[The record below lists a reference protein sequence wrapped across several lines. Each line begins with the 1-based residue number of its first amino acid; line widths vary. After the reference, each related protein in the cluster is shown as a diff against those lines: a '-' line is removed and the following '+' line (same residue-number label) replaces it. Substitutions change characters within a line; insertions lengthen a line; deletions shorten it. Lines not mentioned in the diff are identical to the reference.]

1 MSTEERPP
9 LGKFGK
15 RSLERYVFP
24 YLDSSNATI
33 TVPRFGSDYNAVAL
47 DGEKVLVVST
57 DPLAISP
64 QLGWERSG
72 RLALQVITTDVAV
85 SGIAPNYLVA
95 NWNLPPT
102 TSDETFEKIWRGF
115 TEEARRS
122 EVKIAGGHTGRY
134 EGSSF
139 PTIGAGTAFGVG
151 KKEYLVP
158 QTPSPGD
165 EIFLLNHLGLEAS
178 AIFSFYFPERLSD
191 GTSPSIVAEVKQR
204 FDELRPT
211 SDLCYLS
218 SLPGVKALH
227 DIAEGGLFG
236 GVQEIL
242 ASGQGQCGARIVRD
256 FVKVDDRVARICSFL
271 DLDPLKITSIGS
283 GIALVSP
290 DRVNEFTRLV
300 EDKDLPV
307 EEIGE
312 VTASNEISIEKKDGT
327 ETLIGPIRDE
337 FWARLS
343 EFKGNK

>member
-1 MSTEERPP
+1 MSTEDRPS

-15 RSLERYVFP
+15 KSLEDYVFP

-33 TVPRFGSDYNAVAL
+33 TSPRFGSDYNAVAL
-47 DGEKVLVVST
+47 DDEKVLVVST
-57 DPLAISP
+57 DPLAVSP

-85 SGIAPNYLVA
+85 SGIAPGYLVA
-95 NWNLPPT
+95 NWNLPPA
-102 TSDETFEKIWRGF
+102 TSDETFEKIWQGF
-115 TEEARRS
+115 TEEAGRS

-151 KKEYLVP
+151 KREDLLP

-178 AIFSFYFPERLSD
+178 AIFSFYFPEKLSD
-191 GTSPSIVAEVKQR
+191 GTSPSIVSEVKQR

-211 SDLCYLS
+211 TDLCYLS

-227 DIAEGGLFG
+227 DIAEGGLLG
-236 GVQEIL
+236 GVQETL
-242 ASGQGQCGARIVRD
+242 AGEQGQCGARILREI
-256 FVKVDDRVARICSFL
+256 VKIDDRVARICRFL

-300 EDKDLPV
+300 EETGLPV
-307 EEIGE
+307 EAIGKII
-312 VTASNEISIEKKDGT
+312 ASKGVSIEGRDGK
-327 ETLIGPIRDE
+327 ETLDSPVRDE

-343 EFKGNK
+343 EFNEDH